1 MPVEACQSQSN
12 RSQNQTG
19 DLTKLFRFKKS
30 SRVMLTNNIG
40 IDDQLVLGQR
50 GTIVDIKQNSSGILS
65 KIYVNFQDENVKMQD

>member
-1 MPVEACQSQSN
+1 
-12 RSQNQTG
+12 
-19 DLTKLFRFKKS
+19 
-30 SRVMLTNNIG
+30 MLTSNIG